1 MPDSRTV
8 RRLDAD
14 HILLGFFCLIVVVV
28 LAQFWWNVS
37 QDKQQTLAS
46 ERANGLVAARILEE
60 HAAQTMQDGVQ
71 MLDTVANALSS
82 KALDD
87 AGIRQVLQA
96 YTQQDSRFI
105 KALQYIDLSG
115 SSYISSVD
123 YPTHQVQVKER
134 KHVQFLL
141 SHPEHTQAVLG
152 RPYQS
157 SYDSQLVLP
166 LARNMYDAQHMQIGI
181 ISTDIRLAYFANVY
195 AKVAKQSNAML
206 SLIADEG
213 YVIVRSPFEARYV
226 DRDISAYPVM
236 QRLGQMPEEGDFED
250 DSLLDDEF
258 SRLYTYHKVQGFP
271 LTMLYGRDFDSILVY
286 YHLRLERRALFTAS
300 VLLLFCLMSWI
311 LRSQIRKLRISEASL
326 RNTQLKFSEIFQ
338 RSPVALSLVSLQH
351 RRIDARNDACLDLFG
366 YPRHS
371 GSTSSMQID
380 AALWVDAEQRKLF
393 RTQLSLHGSVDL
405 FEAELRRIDGLRM
418 VCLLSAR
425 IYDAGHGAEQ
435 MFIMSIQD
443 ISHQREIEQ
452 QMQELNAQLEQ
463 RVAARTLSLA
473 QSNTELEDALASLKK
488 MQSEL
493 IRSEKLASLGSLVA
507 GIAHELNT
515 PIGNSVTLASTMQY
529 ETQRLQGEVSNGKLR
544 RGSFDHFLEQM
555 AFGTDILLRS
565 LSRAADLIRSFKHVA
580 VDQSSDMRRNFDLQ
594 LVLSEVILANASLYQ
609 KTPFQM
615 ETTLEPG
622 IMMDSF
628 PGALGQ
634 VMTNLI
640 ANAIAHGF
648 EGLSHGSMRL
658 TAARTLGD
666 MVTLDFADNGVGISE
681 ANLKKVFDPFFT
693 TKLGQGGSGL
703 GMNIVYNLVTEV
715 LGGSIDIS
723 SELEHGTR
731 IHIVLPLMAPQAAP
745 SINSALTN

>member
-1 MPDSRTV
+1 
-8 RRLDAD
+8 
-14 HILLGFFCLIVVVV
+14 
-28 LAQFWWNVS
+28 
-37 QDKQQTLAS
+37 
-46 ERANGLVAARILEE
+46 
-60 HAAQTMQDGVQ
+60 
-71 MLDTVANALSS
+71 
-82 KALDD
+82 
-87 AGIRQVLQA
+87 
-96 YTQQDSRFI
+96 
-105 KALQYIDLSG
+105 
-115 SSYISSVD
+115 
-123 YPTHQVQVKER
+123 
-134 KHVQFLL
+134 
-141 SHPEHTQAVLG
+141 
-152 RPYQS
+152 
-157 SYDSQLVLP
+157 
-166 LARNMYDAQHMQIGI
+166 
-181 ISTDIRLAYFANVY
+181 
-195 AKVAKQSNAML
+195 
-206 SLIADEG
+206 
-213 YVIVRSPFEARYV
+213 
-226 DRDISAYPVM
+226 VM
-236 QRLGQMPEEGDFED
+236 QRLAQMPEEGDFED

-326 RNTQLKFSEIFQ
+326 RNTELKFSEIFK

-371 GSTSSMQID
+371 GGASSMQID

-393 RTQLSLHGSVDL
+393 RAQLSLHGSVDL
-405 FEAELRRIDGLRM
+405 FEAELRRTDGM
-418 VCLLSAR
+418 SMTCLLSAR

-443 ISHQREIEQ
+443 ISHQREIER

-580 VDQSSDMRRNFDLQ
+580 VDQSSDMRRTFDLQ
-594 LVLSEVILANASLYQ
+594 LVLSEVILANAPLYQ

-640 ANAIAHGF
+640 ANAITHGF

-658 TAARTLGD
+658 TVARTLGD
-666 MVTLDFADNGVGISE
+666 MVCLDFSDDGLGISE

-731 IHIVLPLMAPQAAP
+731 IHIVLPLMAPQAAA
-745 SINSALTN
+745 SINSVLSK